1 MTNPHNK
8 DLEDYLTNLVKDV
21 EREKLAGQDINMF
34 RARLDDYFSD
44 IKGDIME
51 YKRYLNTHNVEP
63 NWRQTRRSPLTF
75 KKTGRFSVIVYAYF
89 DTHLHIDEGFK
100 EFFSPMEIAFMGDSG
115 LYVAS
120 GPIKDDK
127 LFVQYETVY
136 LPEAVIQKRE

>member
-1 MTNPHNK
+1 MTNPHDK

-34 RARLDDYFSD
+34 RTSLDDYFSN
-44 IKGDIME
+44 IKGNIME
-51 YKRYLNTHNVEP
+51 YKRYLNISNVKP

-75 KKTGRFSVIVYAYF
+75 KKTGSFSVLVYAYF
-89 DTHLHIDEGFK
+89 DTYLHMDEGFK
-100 EFFSPMEIAFMGDSG
+100 EFFPPMEIAFVDDNG

-120 GPIKDDK
+120 GPVKDDK

-136 LPEAVIQKRE
+136 LPEAATQK